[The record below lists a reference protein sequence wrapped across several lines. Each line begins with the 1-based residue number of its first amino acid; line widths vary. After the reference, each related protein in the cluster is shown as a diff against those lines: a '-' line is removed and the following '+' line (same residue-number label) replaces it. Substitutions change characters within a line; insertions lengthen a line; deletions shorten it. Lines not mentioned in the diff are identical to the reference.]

1 MLSGFGEIALH
12 QVGFAEVF
20 VRASVPRIEHQRLL
34 IMPHRRI
41 DLPQTAIGVAKI
53 VLNIG
58 IAALLVER
66 AIAEGAIRDDV
77 TAIDLLR
84 AQIGVSYD
92 KAHPDWQASAR
103 RLVDIFIDGL
113 RCKTSARPSK
123 PSSAAR
129 RRSAIR
135 RLD

>member
-1 MLSGFGEIALH
+1 LGKPIDNTTRATSDLMSSGIALAPVQADH
-12 QVGFAEVF
+12 
-20 VRASVPRIEHQRLL
+20 
-34 IMPHRRI
+34 
-41 DLPQTAIGVAKI
+41 LPSPGV
-53 VLNIG
+53 
-58 IAALLVER
+58 
-66 AIAEGAIRDDV
+66 
-77 TAIDLLR
+77 DLLR
-84 AQIGVSYD
+84 AQIGFSYD